1 MGGEKNMTYVIN
13 PWFFYWM
20 QVSDTVREV
29 LGILAC
35 LVGVAMAIAAAVKM
49 CCWFGEESEDLKRA
63 TDRALKTSVILFVP
77 LLLLY
82 SFLPSRDTLL
92 SMQVASLTTAENA
105 EMALAAVQSAVD
117 YIIEAIGRLG

>member
-1 MGGEKNMTYVIN
+1 MTYVIN

-20 QVSDTVREV
+20 QVADALREA
-29 LGILAC
+29 LSILAC

-49 CCWFGEESEDLKRA
+49 GCWFGEESDELKRN
-63 TDRALKTSVILFVP
+63 TNRALKASVILFVP

-82 SFLPSRDTLL
+82 SLLPSRVTLL

-117 YIIEAIGRLG
+117 YIIEAMGRLG

>member
-1 MGGEKNMTYVIN
+1 MTYIIN

-20 QVSDTVREV
+20 QVSDTVREA
-29 LGILAC
+29 LCILAC
-35 LVGVAMAIAAAVKM
+35 LAGVSLFIAVATKIA
-49 CCWFGEESEDLKRA
+49 CWFGEESDELKRN
-63 TDRALKTSVILFVP
+63 TSRALKASVILFVP

-92 SMQVASLTTAENA
+92 SMQVASLATAENA
-105 EMALAAVQSAVD
+105 ESALAAVQSAVD